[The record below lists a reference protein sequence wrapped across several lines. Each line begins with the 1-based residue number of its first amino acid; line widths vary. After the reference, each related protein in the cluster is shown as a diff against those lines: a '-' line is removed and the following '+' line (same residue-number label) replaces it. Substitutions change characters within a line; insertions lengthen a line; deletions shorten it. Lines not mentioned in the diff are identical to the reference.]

1 MSDAL
6 LYYLNNEIKLSKKIK
21 YVDRD
26 FKSGYLFA
34 EILSTTGYLDPNDL
48 SLFNKNAKTK
58 LEIKQNY
65 LLLKEHLQNL
75 GVHLDELTI
84 NALINNNRGSAANL
98 IYKIKTQIDRRN
110 IRFDDIMTKINKYQN
125 EEKKDKSIE
134 KIFNK
139 TSYRTQSNFNNS
151 ASKLPELSY
160 MSTFY
165 GTKTN
170 FNKIKPVLPYTFSG
184 KNLNTLKFDED
195 KKNENINYLLLNDK
209 KVIKKKLEPI
219 TNKKPNLIPISLKRT
234 KNENNELLKLQIDSK
249 NKISEKDENQFSND
263 SKFYQQQQK
272 KFKSHGKNEQKLKD
286 FSEKYLENNNN
297 YMKYSCFDNNTLK
310 IGIDIKEIDPKLGK
324 QGIGFNNDYIPSD
337 LVLSRLQDIV
347 NQKEEEYKKKLEEK
361 KFMTEEERYLK
372 NSIISQNQKN
382 DSGKKFEIHFNKNTQ
397 LYKMHE
403 YEKYREENFPFKEKI
418 NTKLLYQKEDN
429 ENENDEKENEEDN
442 AFENKRNPMEKTYS
456 STMDKFYTKTIMTN
470 FSKEYNDFKSKRN
483 FSDFNEDNFFEDLEK
498 ETLSERKRKEIKRKI
513 VREKNYNDIRSLTH
527 LIIDLTEEFYY
538 CQNQQNIEFIEVPE
552 FKKIISNFIE
562 GKINLSS
569 QNKNKNS
576 LVNLEDGNL
585 PKGDEN
591 GNEEFLY
598 DEKYFSEYNDY
609 IYYRGQWEENKYIPK
624 NFYGSQLQVYQVLGE
639 DINHLTSSGKMITQ
653 GLKPSILSKMKNEDF
668 ELKENEKDNI
678 NVPKENTKNR
688 LLGEII
694 ELNFDN
700 LPYNFA
706 MNSINSYL
714 EINNMVKSN
723 SDIKLVSNK
732 KIFLNQDATINN
744 NTNIEDTNYSNNK
757 DLFKINSSNIN
768 STNIIN
774 NELNISTVK
783 QDGKKSNNSLEDT
796 LFNNNAN
803 NANINNTNIN
813 NSNVN
818 QNIGNNFSHI
828 PIKMCLIGHSF
839 SGRKTQ
845 AKLLSNKY
853 PKLKYYSIEKII
865 DDYFNEYERLHT
877 PIENN
882 PKLKNPKKNQIEQLK
897 IQRLEELKQY
907 EEAFKIIEPYIQ
919 DNKKCKDLTDEA
931 KINIFIM
938 QLKKDFLAKEG
949 DIYAE
954 VTRRNARKQ
963 AIEQDL
969 ERIKEEAEKKKKY
982 GAKEIREQQLLM
994 KELEDLV
1001 KDGYSGFI
1009 LVDFPN
1015 TYNQFVKLENTLTG
1029 FVQQIDKEE
1038 NLRDKYLGLLTFSLD
1053 KTYANIS
1060 NLCPE
1065 VMNYLGHGGDA
1076 LYKSFFNNYIWLE
1089 IDEEETLKRV
1099 NDRLIDENTNIIY
1112 HKEFNPP
1119 PAGDKK
1125 LLERLKPV
1133 TEPSEED
1140 IKNELKKYDIEFPK
1154 NLSYI
1159 SLFHN
1164 LKKISKINKNE
1175 IFEDINEILTNAV
1188 KKFEDRENKDEIV
1201 ALNNCDLDES
1211 ENIKYF
1217 KKLNEVKK
1225 KVNKEISGNIIS
1237 LWSESISSYSKGVK
1251 RFLYYYS
1258 NLKKNILE
1266 KMNIMQTVFFQYLNG
1281 KTQKQRLV
1289 EIFQRKYEVF
1299 LDKYHNLRRKK
1310 IVKDEFQKDVIE
1322 LTEHYW
1328 EIIQMKKRDSINELK
1343 NLKEQNF
1350 IEKQS
1355 EFFWDY
1361 ISKLFLLETN
1371 FYIKKINLIKKY
1383 YYEFE
1388 GNKYS
1393 EKCPYEYTLDENDLL
1408 KEINEYAI
1416 YNKKT
1421 ENKKEKNSKSKS
1433 KNKEQ
1438 NNNNSNSI
1446 YDRLI
1451 SPRIDRI
1458 FKNCFK
1464 FLFNYDKKMSEIS
1477 QKEKEKYALN
1487 ASNISNISKRKHRGK
1502 KSVND
1507 GISIFSESKNIIS
1520 YEDEMKAALNNEK
1533 IKYKIRISLLKF
1545 FGEGFLIEANN
1556 ICDKTF
1562 ENLDNSIIKSVDA
1575 QNRAMNE
1582 VMEKIK
1588 KDIFEGRNK
1597 LTYNIELDVFDIY
1610 QVLNINFKEFI
1621 LHLYNNFDSKD
1632 KKIDISELNKI
1643 YLDLK
1648 NYEIQDNYA
1657 TLNSVIDVVFK
1668 KHLFEFKSN
1677 AFLNYLKELPY
1688 HYLNNFIKKF
1698 IYKTPADQSLVRID
1712 RLFTILSILNFSPP
1726 KPSQKKE
1733 MIDNA
1738 TNKLK
1743 LHCFL
1748 SKEDFM
1754 NTILWY
1760 EKDDIKKDNK
1770 NNINNSGNFNNNIYN
1785 LNSPKANAF
1794 DYNANQSNVIIEEK
1808 NEEKLYNDIDLT
1820 NKDDI
1825 NDNDLILTKGK
1836 NNDDINSETRQQM
1849 NILFKNLAYKSPNK
1863 RGRRASRKISHK
1875 SSIPIKIISE
1885 ETKLKE
1891 FLFNINKN
1899 YDNQINFIDFI
1910 NVVCLQFIK
1919 NKKQKKT
1926 IIKQLDI
1933 NTILNMA
1940 KSGKLPKPYK
1950 EDKKKMTFNRKT
1962 TQFYQTKGGKYEDMY
1977 HRASSQSLNK
1987 FNIHDIKTAE
1997 KQNKNKQILIGGDSE
2012 FNIIK
2017 EGEFIIINGKK
2028 YSIDSFNENVYTEM
2042 TYLDELI
2049 EDESKHL

>member
-1 MSDAL
+1 MSEAL
-6 LYYLNNEIKLSKKIK
+6 LNYLNKEIKLSKKIK
-21 YVDRD
+21 YLDQD
-26 FKSGYLFA
+26 FKNGYLFA
-34 EILSTTGYLDPNDL
+34 EVLSTTGFLTPNEL
-48 SLFNKNAKTK
+48 SLFNKDAKTK
-58 LEIKQNY
+58 PEIKQNY
-65 LLLKEHLQNL
+65 LLLKENLQNL
-75 GVHLDELTI
+75 GVHIDELTI
-84 NALINNNRGSAANL
+84 NALTNNARGSAANL
-98 IYKIKTQIDRRN
+98 LYKIKTQIDRRN
-110 IRFDDIMTKINKYQN
+110 IRFDDIMTKINKYQK

-134 KIFNK
+134 KLFNK
-139 TSYRTQSNFNNS
+139 TAYRTKSNFNNS
-151 ASKLPELSY
+151 TSKLPELSY

-170 FNKIKPVLPYTFSG
+170 FNTIKPVMPYAFSG
-184 KNLNTLKFDED
+184 KNINTLKFDEN
-195 KKNENINYLLLNDK
+195 KKNENINHMLLNDK
-209 KVIKKKLEPI
+209 KAIKKKLEPI
-219 TNKKPNLIPISLKRT
+219 TTKKQNLVPISLKRT
-234 KNENNELLKLQIDSK
+234 KDENNELLKLQIDSK
-249 NKISEKDENQFSND
+249 NKISEKDENKPSND

-272 KFKSHGKNEQKLKD
+272 KFRSHGKNEQKIKL
-286 FSEKYLENNNN
+286 FSEKYLEDNNN

-310 IGIDIKEIDPKLGK
+310 IGIDIKEIDPKLSK
-324 QGIGFNNDYIPSD
+324 QGIGFNNDYILSD

-347 NQKEEEYKKKLEEK
+347 SQREEEYKKKLEEK
-361 KFMTEEERYLK
+361 KFVSEEERYLK

-382 DSGKKFEIHFNKNTQ
+382 DSGKKFEIHFNKDTQ

-403 YEKYREENFPFKEKI
+403 YEKYREKNFPFKEKI
-418 NTKLLYQKEDN
+418 NSKLLYKKEDN
-429 ENENDEKENEEDN
+429 ENDENQNENEN
-442 AFENKRNPMEKTYS
+442 NFGNENYHMEKTYS

-470 FSKEYNDFKSKRN
+470 FSKEYNDFKNKRN
-483 FSDFNEDNFFEDLEK
+483 FSDFNEDNFFDELER
-498 ETLSERKRKEIKRKI
+498 ETLSERKHKEIKRKVI
-513 VREKNYNDIRSLTH
+513 REKNYNDIRNLTH
-527 LIIDLTEEFYY
+527 LIIDLTDEFYY
-538 CQNQQNIEFIEVPE
+538 YQNHQNVEFIEVPE

-569 QNKNKNS
+569 QDKNKNS

-585 PKGDEN
+585 PKADDKE
-591 GNEEFLY
+591 NEEFIY

-609 IYYRGQWEENKYIPK
+609 IYYRGTWEENKYIPK
-624 NFYGSQLQVYQVLGE
+624 NFYGSQLQVYQVLGD
-639 DINHLTSSGKMITQ
+639 DINHLTSSGKIITQ
-653 GLKPSILSKMKNEDF
+653 GLKPSILSKMKNEEF

-706 MNSINSYL
+706 LNSINNDL

-723 SDIKLVSNK
+723 GDIKLVSNK
-732 KIFLNQDATINN
+732 KVYLNQDATINN

-774 NELNISTVK
+774 NELNISAVK
-783 QDGKKSNNSLEDT
+783 QDGNKSNNNIEDT
-796 LFNNNAN
+796 LLNNVN
-803 NANINNTNIN
+803 NTNINNTNMNIN

-818 QNIGNNFSHI
+818 QNNENNFSHI
-828 PIKMCLIGHSF
+828 PVKICLIGHSF

-845 AKLLSNKY
+845 AQLISNKY
-853 PKLKYYSIEKII
+853 PKLKYYSLEKII

-897 IQRLEELKQY
+897 AQRLEELKQY
-907 EEAFKIIEPYIQ
+907 EEVFKIIEPFTQ

-931 KINIFIM
+931 KITIFIM
-938 QLKKDFLAKEG
+938 QLKKDFPAKEG

-969 ERIKEEAEKKKKY
+969 ERIKEEAERKKKY

-994 KELEDLV
+994 KELEDLI

-1053 KTYANIS
+1053 KPYANIS

-1065 VMNYLGHGGDA
+1065 VMNYLGHGGDF

-1133 TEPSEED
+1133 TEPSEEE
-1140 IKNELKKYDIEFPK
+1140 IKNELKRYDIEFPK

-1175 IFEDINEILTNAV
+1175 VFEDIDEILTSAV

-1201 ALNNCDLDES
+1201 ALNNFDPDES

-1217 KKLNEVKK
+1217 KRLTEVKK
-1225 KVNKEISGNIIS
+1225 KVNKEISGSIIS
-1237 LWSESISSYSKGVK
+1237 LWSESINAYSKGVK
-1251 RFLYYYS
+1251 KFLYHYS
-1258 NLKKNILE
+1258 ILKKNILE
-1266 KMNIMQTVFFQYLNG
+1266 KMNIMQTIFFQYLNS

-1310 IVKDEFQKDVIE
+1310 IVKEEFQKDVIE

-1343 NLKEQNF
+1343 NLKGQNF
-1350 IEKQS
+1350 IENQS
-1355 EFFWDY
+1355 ELFWDY
-1361 ISKLFLLETN
+1361 ISKLFILETN
-1371 FYIKKINLIKKY
+1371 FYIKKINIIKKY

-1393 EKCPYEYTLDENDLL
+1393 EKCPYEYTLSEKDLL
-1408 KEINEYAI
+1408 KEINDYAI
-1416 YNKKT
+1416 FNKKT
-1421 ENKKEKNSKSKS
+1421 EDKKEKNEKSKS
-1433 KNKEQ
+1433 KKKEQ
-1438 NNNNSNSI
+1438 NKNNSQNNI
-1446 YDRLI
+1446 QDRQI

-1464 FLFNYDKKMSEIS
+1464 FLFNYDKKMNEIS

-1487 ASNISNISKRKHRGK
+1487 TSNISQISKRKHRGK

-1507 GISIFSESKNIIS
+1507 GMSIFSESKNIIS
-1520 YEDEMKAALNNEK
+1520 FEDEMRAALNNEK

-1545 FGEGFLIEANN
+1545 FGEEFLIEANN
-1556 ICDKTF
+1556 ICERTF

-1575 QNRAMNE
+1575 QNTAMNE
-1582 VMEKIK
+1582 VMKKLK
-1588 KDIFEGRNK
+1588 KDILEGRNK
-1597 LTYNIELDVFDIY
+1597 LSYNIELDVFDIY
-1610 QVLNINFKEFI
+1610 PVLNLNFKEFI
-1621 LHLYNNFDSKD
+1621 LNLYNNLDTKD

-1648 NYEIQDNYA
+1648 NYEIQDNYV

-1698 IYKTPADQSLVRID
+1698 IYKTPAEQSLVRID
-1712 RLFTILSILNFSPP
+1712 RLFTILSILNFSAP
-1726 KPSQKKE
+1726 KPSQKKD

-1743 LHCFL
+1743 FHCFL
-1748 SKEDFM
+1748 SKDDFM

-1760 EKDDIKKDNK
+1760 EKDENKKDNK
-1770 NNINNSGNFNNNIYN
+1770 NTINNSRNINNNIYN
-1785 LNSPKANAF
+1785 LNNQKANAF
-1794 DYNANQSNVIIEEK
+1794 DYKISQPNVIVEEK
-1808 NEEKLYNDIDLT
+1808 NEENLYKDIDLN

-1825 NDNDLILTKGK
+1825 NDNDLIISKGK
-1836 NNDDINSETRQQM
+1836 ISDDVNINSETRQQM
-1849 NILFKNLAYKSPNK
+1849 NILFKNLAYKSPSK
-1863 RGRRASRKISHK
+1863 KGRRASRKISHK
-1875 SSIPIKIISE
+1875 SSIPIKIVSE

-1899 YDNQINFIDFI
+1899 YDNQINFIEFM
-1910 NVVCLQFIK
+1910 NVVSLQFIK
-1919 NKKQKKT
+1919 TKKQKKA
-1926 IIKQLDI
+1926 INKHLDK

-1940 KSGKLPKPYK
+1940 KSGNLPKPFK
-1950 EDKKKMTFNRKT
+1950 EDRKKTNFSRKT

-1987 FNIHDIKTAE
+1987 FRIHDIKTPD
-1997 KQNKNKQILIGGDSE
+1997 KQNKNKQIIIGGDSE

-2028 YSIDSFNENVYTEM
+2028 YSIDSFNENIYAEM

-2049 EDESKHL
+2049 EDNPK

>member
-1 MSDAL
+1 MSDTL
-6 LYYLNNEIKLSKKIK
+6 LNYLNNEIKLSKKIK
-21 YVDRD
+21 YLDQD
-26 FKSGYLFA
+26 FKNGYLFA
-34 EILSTTGYLDPNDL
+34 EVLSTIGYLTPNEL
-48 SLFNKNAKTK
+48 SLFNKDAKTK
-58 LEIKQNY
+58 QEIKQNY
-65 LLLKEHLQNL
+65 ILLKENLQNL

-84 NALINNNRGSAANL
+84 NALTNNARGSAANL
-98 IYKIKTQIDRRN
+98 LYKIKTKIDRKN
-110 IRFDDIMTKINKYQN
+110 LRFDDIMTKINKYQK

-134 KIFNK
+134 TLFNK
-139 TSYRTQSNFNNS
+139 TTYRTKSNFNNS
-151 ASKLPELSY
+151 TSKLPELSY

-170 FNKIKPVLPYTFSG
+170 FNTIKPVMPYAFSG
-184 KNLNTLKFDED
+184 KNLNTLKYDEN
-195 KKNENINYLLLNDK
+195 KKKEKINHMLLNDK
-209 KVIKKKLEPI
+209 KASKKKLEPI
-219 TNKKPNLIPISLKRT
+219 TNKKPNLVPISLKRT
-234 KNENNELLKLQIDSK
+234 KDENNELLKLQIDSK
-249 NKISEKDENQFSND
+249 NKISEKDEYQPSND

-272 KFKSHGKNEQKLKD
+272 KFKSHGKNEQKIKL
-286 FSEKYLENNNN
+286 FSEKYLENNTN

-310 IGIDIKEIDPKLGK
+310 IGIDIKEIDPKLSK

-361 KFMTEEERYLK
+361 KFVSEEERNLK

-382 DSGKKFEIHFNKNTQ
+382 DSGKKFEIHFNKDTQ

-418 NTKLLYQKEDN
+418 NSKLLYKKEDN
-429 ENENDEKENEEDN
+429 ENDENQNENEN
-442 AFENKRNPMEKTYS
+442 YFGNKNYPIEKTFS

-483 FSDFNEDNFFEDLEK
+483 FSDFNEDNFFDELEK
-498 ETLSERKRKEIKRKI
+498 ETLTERKHKEIKRKVI
-513 VREKNYNDIRSLTH
+513 REKNYNDIRDLTH
-527 LIIDLTEEFYY
+527 LIIDLTDEFYY
-538 CQNQQNIEFIEVPE
+538 YQSHQNVELIEVPE
-552 FKKIISNFIE
+552 FQKIISSFIE

-569 QNKNKNS
+569 QDKNKNS

-585 PKGDEN
+585 PKSDDKEN
-591 GNEEFLY
+591 EDFIY

-609 IYYRGQWEENKYIPK
+609 IYYRGTWEENKYIPK
-624 NFYGSQLQVYQVLGE
+624 NFYGSQLQIYQVLGE
-639 DINHLTSSGKMITQ
+639 DINHLTASGKMITQ
-653 GLKPSILSKMKNEDF
+653 GIKPAILSKMENEEF

-706 MNSINSYL
+706 MNNINNYL
-714 EINNMVKSN
+714 EINNMEKSN
-723 SDIKLVSNK
+723 SDIKLVSSK
-732 KIFLNQDATINN
+732 KVYLNQDATINN
-744 NTNIEDTNYSNNK
+744 NTNIEDTNYSINK
-757 DLFKINSSNIN
+757 DLFKINNSNIN

-774 NELNISTVK
+774 NELNISAVK
-783 QDGKKSNNSLEDT
+783 QDGNKSNNSIEDT
-796 LFNNNAN
+796 LFNNNVN
-803 NANINNTNIN
+803 NTNINNTNIN
-813 NSNVN
+813 INNSNMN
-818 QNIGNNFSHI
+818 QNNENNFLHI
-828 PIKMCLIGHSF
+828 PVKICLIGHSF

-845 AKLLSNKY
+845 AQLICNKY
-853 PKLKYYSIEKII
+853 PKLKYYILEKII

-897 IQRLEELKQY
+897 AQRLEELKQY
-907 EEAFKIIEPYIQ
+907 EEVFKIIEPFTQ

-931 KINIFIM
+931 KISIFII
-938 QLKKDFLAKEG
+938 QLKKDFPAKEG

-994 KELEDLV
+994 KELEDLI

-1065 VMNYLGHGGDA
+1065 VMNYLGHGGDF

-1119 PAGDKK
+1119 PTGDKK

-1133 TEPSEED
+1133 TEPTEEE
-1140 IKNELKKYDIEFPK
+1140 IKNELKRYDIEFPK

-1175 IFEDINEILTNAV
+1175 VFKDIDEILTNAV
-1188 KKFEDRENKDEIV
+1188 KKFEDREIKDEIV
-1201 ALNNCDLDES
+1201 ALNNFDPDES

-1237 LWSESISSYSKGVK
+1237 LWSESIYSYSKGVK
-1251 RFLYYYS
+1251 KFLYHIS
-1258 NLKKNILE
+1258 ILKKNILE
-1266 KMNIMQTVFFQYLNG
+1266 KMNIMQTIFFQYLNS

-1289 EIFQRKYEVF
+1289 EIFQRKYEIF

-1310 IVKDEFQKDVIE
+1310 IVKDEFKKDIIE

-1350 IEKQS
+1350 IENQS
-1355 EFFWDY
+1355 ELFWDY
-1361 ISKLFLLETN
+1361 ISKLFVIETN
-1371 FYIKKINLIKKY
+1371 FYIKKINIIKKY

-1393 EKCPYEYTLDENDLL
+1393 EKCPYEYTLNEDDLL
-1408 KEINEYAI
+1408 KEVNDYAI

-1421 ENKKEKNSKSKS
+1421 EEKNIKSKS
-1433 KNKEQ
+1433 KNKEPHKINL
-1438 NNNNSNSI
+1438 NNNI
-1446 YDRLI
+1446 QDRQI

-1464 FLFNYDKKMSEIS
+1464 FLFNYDKKMNDIS

-1487 ASNISNISKRKHRGK
+1487 TSNISQISKRKHRGK

-1520 YEDEMKAALNNEK
+1520 FEDEMRAALNNEK
-1533 IKYKIRISLLKF
+1533 IKYKIRVSLLKF
-1545 FGEGFLIEANN
+1545 FGEKFLIEANN

-1575 QNRAMNE
+1575 QNTAMNQ
-1582 VMEKIK
+1582 VMEKLK
-1588 KDIFEGRNK
+1588 KDIIEGRNK
-1597 LTYNIELDVFDIY
+1597 LTYNIELDMFDIY
-1610 QVLNINFKEFI
+1610 PVLNLNFKEFI
-1621 LHLYNNFDSKD
+1621 LHLYNNLDVKD
-1632 KKIDISELNKI
+1632 KKIDITELNKI

-1648 NYEIQDNYA
+1648 NYEIQDNYV
-1657 TLNSVIDVVFK
+1657 TLNSVIDIVFK

-1698 IYKTPADQSLVRID
+1698 IYKTPAEQSLVRID

-1726 KPSQKKE
+1726 KPSQKKD
-1733 MIDNA
+1733 MIDNV

-1743 LHCFL
+1743 FHCFL
-1748 SKEDFM
+1748 SKEEFM

-1760 EKDDIKKDNK
+1760 EKDENKKDNK
-1770 NNINNSGNFNNNIYN
+1770 NTINGSRNINNNMYN
-1785 LNSPKANAF
+1785 LNNPKAKAI
-1794 DYNANQSNVIIEEK
+1794 DYKLNQPNVIVEEK
-1808 NEEKLYNDIDLT
+1808 NEDKLYKDIDLT

-1825 NDNDLILTKGK
+1825 IDNDLILTKGK
-1836 NNDDINSETRQQM
+1836 NNDDVNINSETRQQM
-1849 NILFKNLAYKSPNK
+1849 NILFKNLAIKSPSK
-1863 RGRRASRKISHK
+1863 RGRRPSRKISHK
-1875 SSIPIKIISE
+1875 SSMPVKVISE

-1899 YDNQINFIDFI
+1899 YDNQINFIEFM
-1910 NVVCLQFIK
+1910 NVVSLLFIK
-1919 NKKQKKT
+1919 PKKQKKA
-1926 IIKQLDI
+1926 INKYLDK

-1940 KSGKLPKPYK
+1940 KNGTLPKPIK
-1950 EDKKKMTFNRKT
+1950 EDKKKMTFSRKT
-1962 TQFYQTKGGKYEDMY
+1962 TQFYQTKGGKYEDIY
-1977 HRASSQSLNK
+1977 HRASSKNINK
-1987 FNIHDIKTAE
+1987 FNIHDIKTPD
-1997 KQNKNKQILIGGDSE
+1997 KQNKNKQIVIGGDSE

-2028 YSIDSFNENVYTEM
+2028 YSIDSFNENIYTEM

-2049 EDESKHL
+2049 EDSP